1 MTQVGDGGVQIAAV
15 AGKLL
20 GGEGVQL
27 LWGAVLRVG
36 GAAEGIKINDGFLPE
51 SFAEVLPL
59 AHIVAQLACHKT
71 GLQHTVQLHS
81 HLVAAAA
88 GGALEIPM
96 VADGDH
102 GAVRNVIGGGGH
114 FRIDQRHIPVGCGVM
129 QATFILVQ
137 VFFQRGDQRLVD
149 VFPPLLAG
157 DQGGNIFAQPLHAA
171 GMKPR
176 LSLRHG
182 QDGDGGDVLT
192 AALGRR
198 VKEAHGVQLVA
209 EEFRPHRP
217 VFGGGEDVQNAAT
230 DGELTRSLH
239 HAAAAVTG
247 GDQSG
252 DKLVNRIFLAGFQ
265 MECGSGKHS
274 RGQRAL
280 AGRFP
285 GHNLDRGISPPQR
298 IKLPQPLLLPGAGNN
313 GGIIQRQIPA
323 GENGR
328 IRVQEAF
335 QLLLHSVGSHVV
347 LHQNDKGLFH
357 ICT

>member
-1 MTQVGDGGVQIAAV
+1 MSALPGNQIAQILAQSFHATGMAV
-15 AGKLL
+15 GQCLTDWEN
-20 GGEGVQL
+20 GGSG
-27 LWGAVLRVG
+27 
-36 GAAEGIKINDGFLPE
+36 
-51 SFAEVLPL
+51 
-59 AHIVAQLACHKT
+59 
-71 GLQHTVQLHS
+71 
-81 HLVAAAA
+81 
-88 GGALEIPM
+88 
-96 VADGDH
+96 
-102 GAVRNVIGGGGH
+102 NV
-114 FRIDQRHIPVGCGVM
+114 F
-129 QATFILVQ
+129 
-137 VFFQRGDQRLVD
+137 
-149 VFPPLLAG
+149 FPPLGAG
-157 DQGGNIFAQPLHAA
+157 I
-171 GMKPR
+171 K
-176 LSLRHG
+176 
-182 QDGDGGDVLT
+182 V
-192 AALGRR
+192 
-198 VKEAHGVQLVA
+198 AHGIQFVT
-209 EEFRPHRP
+209 EEFHSHRLLLCRGKQIHDSAADSKLP
-217 VFGGGEDVQNAAT
+217 NAF
-230 DGELTRSLH
+230 H

-274 RGQRAL
+274 RGQCAL
-280 AGRFP
+280 AGGFP